1 VKPKRSLRPDQAPQK
16 RSPASSGKLH
26 RAGSQKAVGAILQH
40 GGSYHSPTSIAKA
53 DVGADGIPHLE
64 GHS

>member
-1 VKPKRSLRPDQAPQK
+1 MTPKGKLRPDKAPQK

-40 GGSYHSPTSIAKA
+40 EVPYHSPASVAKA
-53 DVGADGIPHLE
+53 DVGADGIPRLK